1 MLAILAAKGER
12 NAMTLETPPG
22 YRPLNEGSL
31 PGWLAGLPDA
41 AARLGGSASDWKVA
55 EVGDGNLNLVFL
67 VEGPAGGV
75 CVKQALPYVRL
86 VGEGWPMTLQRAF
99 FEHEYMRIQRPHV
112 GGLIPEVYHYEPP
125 LYAVVME
132 LLKPHIIM
140 RHGMIQGRRYPAFAG
155 HIVEYLAQSLFMTSD
170 LALPAGEKK
179 ALTAVFAGNTE
190 LCKITEDLVF
200 TDPYRIAKL
209 NRWTAPQLDGVAA
222 EFRAD
227 VALKLAVSR
236 LKFKFLTSAE
246 ALIHGDLHTGSVM
259 VTETD
264 SRIIDPE
271 FALVGPM
278 GFDVGAVLGNLLLAY
293 FSQDGH
299 AGEGDSRADYQE
311 RILDTLESVWNGF
324 AARFLALWRGEA
336 AKGDAF
342 PRDLFAEGSAAAAL
356 ESERQA
362 TMARLYA
369 DSIGF
374 AAAKMIRRILG
385 LAHII
390 DLEKIAD
397 PDRRALCE
405 TRALRLARELM
416 VNRRRFAS
424 IETVAD
430 AARAVRHDI
439 RKL

>member
-1 MLAILAAKGER
+1 MS
-12 NAMTLETPPG
+12 LETPPG
-22 YRPLNEGSL
+22 YRPLDEQSL
-31 PGWLAGLPDA
+31 PAWLASLPEA
-41 AARLGGSASDWKVA
+41 ASRLGGGPAEWKTA

-86 VGEGWPMTLQRAF
+86 VGEGWPMTLKRAF

-112 GGLIPEVYHYEPP
+112 GRLIPEVYHYDPQ

-140 RHGMIQGRRYPAFAG
+140 RHGMIQGQRYPAFAG
-155 HIVEYLAQSLFMTSD
+155 HIVEYMAQTLFMTSD
-170 LALPAGEKK
+170 FALPAGEKK
-179 ALTAVFAGNTE
+179 ALTAVFCDNTE
-190 LCKITEDLVF
+190 LCKITEDLIF
-200 TDPYRIAKL
+200 SEPYCIAER
-209 NRWTAPQLDGVAA
+209 NRWTSPQLDKIAG

-227 VALKLAVSR
+227 VALKLAISR
-236 LKFKFLTSAE
+236 LKHKFLTSAE

-259 VTETD
+259 ATESDT
-264 SRIIDPE
+264 RVIDAE
-271 FALVGPM
+271 FAFVGPM
-278 GFDVGAVLGNLLLAY
+278 GFDVGAVLGNLLLSY

-299 AGEGDSRADYQE
+299 AGEGDSRAGYQDW
-311 RILDTLESVWNGF
+311 ILETLESVWNGF
-324 AARFLALWRGEA
+324 SARFLALWRGTA
-336 AKGDAF
+336 AKGDAY
-342 PRDLFAEGSAAAAL
+342 PRELFAEASAAAAL
-356 ESERQA
+356 ETEHQA
-362 TMARLYA
+362 VMARLYV

-385 LAHII
+385 LAHVI

-397 PDRRALCE
+397 PERRALCE

-416 VNRRRFAS
+416 VNRRRFDS
-424 IETVAD
+424 IAAVAD
-430 AARAVRHDI
+430 AAQTVRHDI